1 MFFCAVS
8 FTVHLLCSSG
18 GGRVR
23 GCFRYSMRRGVT
35 EHFRILVGG
44 SISPSSA
51 GRLFVKTDFAVPGGI
66 MVLQPYSRIWGLL
79 KSL

>member
-8 FTVHLLCSSG
+8 FPVHQLCARVGG

-35 EHFRILVGG
+35 EHFRILLGG

-51 GRLFVKTDFAVPGGI
+51 GPLFVKMDFAVPG
-66 MVLQPYSRIWGLL
+66 RITGFTAIF
-79 KSL
+79 